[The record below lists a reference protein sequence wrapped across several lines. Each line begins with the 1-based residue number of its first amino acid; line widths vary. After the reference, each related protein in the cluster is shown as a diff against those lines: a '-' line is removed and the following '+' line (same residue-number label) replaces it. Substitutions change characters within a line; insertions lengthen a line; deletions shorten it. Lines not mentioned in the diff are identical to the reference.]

1 MYSRGQLGFL
11 FLGESFEVWLT
22 QSLFFFFFLDVT
34 TLKYSV
40 SKQTDGQTSKDTALK
55 GSILLTMALKG
66 QTASFRI

>member
-11 FLGESFEVWLT
+11 FPGESFEVWLT
-22 QSLFFFFFLDVT
+22 QSLFFFFLDVT

-55 GSILLTMALKG
+55 GSISLTMALKG
-66 QTASFRI
+66 QIASFRI